1 MQLVG
6 KEGERRSE
14 GVGGRAY
21 DCRTSIVADQTQEAR
36 YNAGRSDE
44 SSKVDGA
51 DMAWAA
57 AKIAL
62 DSTATASGRARLS
75 GASGGHSAGKAAV
88 IACDDERQVSAC
100 ASVPAG
106 R

>member
-1 MQLVG
+1 MTGREVAG
-6 KEGERRSE
+6 RIEEI
-14 GVGGRAY
+14 GGRAY
-21 DCRTSIVADQTQEAR
+21 DRALSIVADQTQEAR